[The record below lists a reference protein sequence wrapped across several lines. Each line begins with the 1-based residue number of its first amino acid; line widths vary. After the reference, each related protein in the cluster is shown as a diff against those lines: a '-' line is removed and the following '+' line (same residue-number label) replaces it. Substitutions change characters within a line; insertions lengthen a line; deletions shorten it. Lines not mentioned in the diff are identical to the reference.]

1 MPRLFSLSYKKI
13 HLADAISQT
22 ALNDRYRPL
31 SISAA
36 TRRSKPV
43 EVAQS
48 LTESPEKVNS

>member
-1 MPRLFSLSYKKI
+1 VPRLFSLSYKNF
-13 HLADAISQT
+13 HLADAINQT

-31 SISAA
+31 SISAD
-36 TRRSKPV
+36 TRHSKPV

>member
-13 HLADAISQT
+13 HLADAINQT